1 MSRDSATH
9 SSAPDTRAQRSPQRP
24 RPREQRVRE
33 LATRAAASRGTPW
46 ERARQEHAR
55 PALVQVVGFT
65 ELLEATR
72 FFPAGEESIQEQH
85 GHVRDED
92 EHAGPDEESS
102 ESENRE
108 PQVLGVASE
117 AVKSAGHESPT
128 PEFCPVNLSEP
139 KDE

>member
-1 MSRDSATH
+1 DRRGGGERRRQA
-9 SSAPDTRAQRSPQRP
+9 RP
-24 RPREQRVRE
+24 R
-33 LATRAAASRGTPW
+33 
-46 ERARQEHAR
+46 
-55 PALVQVVGFT
+55 LVQAVALT

-72 FFPAGEESIQEQH
+72 FLPAGEESIQEQH

-117 AVKSAGHESPT
+117 SVKSAGHESPT

-139 KDE
+139 KGEQEDTKDNE